1 MSNRRDFKNKNTIFT
16 GTDGIIVPNGT
27 TLERAGTDTGKLRY
41 NTTTGLAEF
50 YTAVGWQA
58 VDAPPVVSGIS
69 GTINTDTDSTITVNG
84 SNFKSTSIISIEGA
98 GVGGIPRNLVTTFV
112 NSAQLTAATNAASV
126 NYVGGAVFDVKV
138 TNPSGLTGSLVGAAS
153 IDRDPLW
160 STSAGSLGSVLEGA
174 STSFNVVAT
183 DPDGDTITYSLVSGS
198 LPAGYSLNAS
208 TGAITGTAGAVGSD
222 TTSTFTIRATANGFF
237 VDRSFSITVF
247 DSMTVTSST
256 TSGTNNIYTTTSTAN
271 EIQRQSGNTKTLTI
285 TGTGFRSGATV
296 TLGGQACTSVNVV
309 NSTTITCTTPNFT
322 FSAGQTLTATV
333 TNGTTSQVA
342 NSSNTIF
349 TRKYGE
355 NSNFPSKSC
364 KVILDQGDSSGST
377 TYVIRASGNN
387 YTLGCEMS
395 VDGGGWTL
403 VANGCLETSSNS
415 GTVKTDPYNYNTSEW
430 KLSDAEINAIRVS
443 GTYEI
448 LTIHVG
454 CNNNNKR
461 MHQYNYDFNATVSMG
476 SGNQWNG
483 SGWSGMGSCG
493 EDRGPSQCSP
503 SGWYFTGTNKSS
515 VSGACSDFRW
525 RYTGGWANRCL
536 MRTTCCSDDAANGN
550 GAHTTLIR

>member
-27 TLERAGTDTGKLRY
+27 SAQRAGSDTGKLRY
-41 NTTTGLAEF
+41 NTDTGLAEF

-58 VDAPPVVSGIS
+58 VDAPPVVSSIS
-69 GTINTDTDSTITVNG
+69 GVINTDTNSNLTVNG
-84 SNFKSTSIISIEGA
+84 SNFKSTSTVAIEGA
-98 GVGGIPRNLVTTFV
+98 GVGGISRQLVTTFV
-112 NSAQLTAATNAASV
+112 NSTQLTAATNAASV
-126 NYVGGAVFDVKV
+126 NYVGNASFDVKV
-138 TNPSGLTGSLVGAAS
+138 SNPSGLTGLLTGAGL

-160 STSAGSLGSVLEGA
+160 STSAGSLGSVLVGG
-174 STSFNVVAT
+174 STTFNVSAS
-183 DPDGDTITYSLVSGS
+183 DPDGDTIAYSVASGS
-198 LPAGYSLNAS
+198 LPDGYSLNAS
-208 TGAITGTAGAVGSD
+208 TGAITGTASSVGSD
-222 TTSTFTIRATANGFF
+222 TTSTFTIRATARGFF

-247 DSMTVTSST
+247 VAMTVSSST
-256 TSGTNNIYTTTSTAN
+256 TSGANNIYTTTATAN

-285 TGTGFRSGATV
+285 TGTGFRSGASV
-296 TLGGQACTSVNVV
+296 TLGGQACTSVNVA
-309 NSTTITCTTPNFT
+309 SATSITCTTPSFT
-322 FSAGQTLTATV
+322 YSAGQTLTVTV
-333 TNGTTSQVA
+333 TNGTTSQVV
-342 NSSNTIF
+342 NSPSTIA
-349 TRKYGE
+349 TRRFGQ
-355 NSNFPSKSC
+355 NANFPSKSC
-364 KVILDQGDSSGST
+364 KVILDQGDSTGSG
-377 TYVIRASGNN
+377 TYSIRASGSN

-403 VANGCLETSSNS
+403 VANGCLETRNNS
-415 GTVKTDPYNYNTSEW
+415 GSLKTDPYSYNTSEW

-454 CNNNNKR
+454 CDSNNKR

-493 EDRGPSQCSP
+493 EDRGPSQCNP
-503 SGWYFTGTNKSS
+503 SGWYFTGTDKSS

-525 RYTGGWANRCL
+525 RYTGGWANACL
-536 MRTTCCSDDAANGN
+536 MRTTCCDDNAQNGA